1 VKYLVVFEKSRN
13 GYGAYAPDLPGLGV
27 VGRTLAE
34 TRKLIQQGIEIY
46 VEELRN
52 SGGAVPKPSAS
63 AMEYEV
69 VTPALHQGKSPT
81 SSTPSKRTQT
91 KRTPERAAAHG

>member
-1 VKYLVVFEKSRN
+1 MRYLVVFEKSSN
-13 GYGAYAPDLPGLGV
+13 GYGAYAPDLPALGV
-27 VGRTLAE
+27 AGRTFAE
-34 TRKLIQQGIEIY
+34 TRNLIQQGIEVY

-63 AMEYEV
+63 AMEYEMM
-69 VTPALHQGKSPT
+69 TPALHQAKNLAR
-81 SSTPSKRTQT
+81 STPLKRSQS